1 MLRSSTTVPQ
11 RWSHHQVGLSC
22 AIGPAG
28 SSCGRGRSHAAPSP
42 AVEAGK
48 DSVALRITFA
58 ILPTPRVLDV
68 GAPLLA
74 RLASGLRLWAF
85 HLDSTFGCT
94 GDFDYDY
101 FGFKTLERSYLLK
114 MNGEVVRA
122 VEEAPPQPLPNA
134 AAHWPL
140 GSLQLKRRPQRRGS
154 LPGLPES
161 CARVRESPPPLHRA
175 ACFEA
180 LLQVVER
187 PQQMLMRVA
196 LGIHLRDIDS
206 AIET

>member
-1 MLRSSTTVPQ
+1 M
-11 RWSHHQVGLSC
+11 
-22 AIGPAG
+22 
-28 SSCGRGRSHAAPSP
+28 
-42 AVEAGK
+42 
-48 DSVALRITFA
+48 
-58 ILPTPRVLDV
+58 
-68 GAPLLA
+68 
-74 RLASGLRLWAF
+74 
-85 HLDSTFGCT
+85 DSTFGCT

-122 VEEAPPQPLPNA
+122 VEEAPPHPLPNA
-134 AAHWPL
+134 AALWPL

-154 LPGLPES
+154 LPWLPES